1 VSGRRVGLIRCGLRR
16 EVLESS
22 AFRTAAHATS
32 ERTKVIR
39 IGSME
44 LAMQDW
50 QDNHHG
56 RD

>member
-1 VSGRRVGLIRCGLRR
+1 
-16 EVLESS
+16 VLESS
-22 AFRTAAHATS
+22 AFRAVAHATS
-32 ERTKVIR
+32 ERIKVIR